1 MIDQGLY
8 LRQRRDLLPRLP
20 RPVPAERVD
29 AEMSA
34 LQGVILGSDRPGTA
48 VTRRVVARHDA
59 SLSARVV
66 RSTPLKYAGGADP
79 LLDRSAHVR
88 AGSGLVWAGPRLMI
102 VQDDA
107 NFVALVDP
115 ASGTVTARTLPA
127 GDGGRRQFDDASGNK
142 AHKLDLEAV
151 VSIPPGDGGPLAVA
165 FGSGSTSRRERV
177 VTLRGVEEAD
187 GHELVAVH
195 AAAAFYE
202 QLRASIPFAGSE
214 LNIEGAVYLPRASGG
229 RLRLFNRG
237 NGARRAGVEP
247 TNATCDV
254 EWRVLAAYLACP
266 DVSAPP
272 HPTDVVQYDLGV
284 IGGLA
289 LTFTDASVVLVDAAS
304 DSRWTLYTAA
314 AEASPDATRDGPVA
328 GVAVGVIA
336 EGGGRIVARWA
347 LLRDQGGDPF
357 MGKVEG
363 IALRPDDPGRG
374 YLVVDRDAHDVA
386 SELCE
391 VVLEGAWLAPV

>member
-1 MIDQGLY
+1 M
-8 LRQRRDLLPRLP
+8 
-20 RPVPAERVD
+20 
-29 AEMSA
+29 
-34 LQGVILGSDRPGTA
+34 
-48 VTRRVVARHDA
+48 
-59 SLSARVV
+59 V
-66 RSTPLKYAGGADP
+66 RSTPLLYAGGADP
-79 LLDRSAHVR
+79 VLDRSAHVR
-88 AGSGLVWAGPRLMI
+88 AGSGLVWAGARLMV

-151 VSIPPGDGGPLAVA
+151 VSIPPGDGRPLVVA

-177 VTLRGVEEAD
+177 VTLRGMDETD
-187 GHELVAVH
+187 GRELVAVH
-195 AAAAFYE
+195 VASAFYE
-202 QLRASIPFAGSE
+202 LLRAAIPFAGSE
-214 LNIEGAVYLPRASGG
+214 LNVEGAVYLRQAHGG

-254 EWRVLAAYLACP
+254 EWRALAAHLARP

-272 HPTDVVQYDLGV
+272 PPTDVVQYDLGA
-284 IGGLA
+284 IDGLA
-289 LTFTDASVVLVDAAS
+289 LTFTDAAVVPVNATAEA
-304 DSRWTLYTAA
+304 RHIVYTAA

-328 GVAVGVIA
+328 GAAVGVIA
-336 EGGGRIVARWA
+336 EDGGRTVARWA

-363 IALRPDDPGRG
+363 IALRPDDPSRG

-391 VVLEGAWLAPV
+391 VVLEGAWLAPA